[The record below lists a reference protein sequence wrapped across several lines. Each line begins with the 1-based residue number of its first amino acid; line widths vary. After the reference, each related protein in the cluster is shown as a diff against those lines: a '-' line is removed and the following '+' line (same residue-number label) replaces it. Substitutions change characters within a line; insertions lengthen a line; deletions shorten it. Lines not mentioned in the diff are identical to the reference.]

1 MEHVRRS
8 GWGIWQAVLLQGLVF
23 LLFFQLVSDFI
34 ESIYTFG
41 LLGTSIP
48 PEIVAVVLFFSP
60 LGLLAVRRGVSQRA
74 LSILIGAAALL
85 RALEVSLSGSGRLLA
100 AGLGVG
106 CMFFLL
112 PLLLTRADDANALE
126 TGAGVALGLTFS
138 ILLRALAAGSDAALV
153 YPALSWTLAALV
165 LALLVLWEQAGL
177 SVSPKPQR
185 FQASLGKAAVWGIGL
200 MGVLAVLYFALVSPT
215 VLARWAEADYRL
227 VLLFLAAALGLYLA
241 AFSGGSL
248 ERLSKMQLL
257 GWNGLFLLAGAGAI
271 LLNQVS
277 FPPESSAYPL
287 VQPPSGFWQR
297 LPLFVMIVL
306 SPVVL
311 LNFVWLVREM
321 RAHSISPRALGGSF
335 ALASLFLLIV
345 IFGQAF
351 TTVYDYIPVVGP
363 WFRDRFWLVF
373 LLAGLGMTLP
383 MLSVKPRPAAP
394 PGLPVLRGVV
404 FPLGLAA
411 LLAAV
416 IVAVMTAPH
425 PGMPAEDGIL
435 RVVTYN
441 VQQGYSADGRRAY
454 GEQLAVLR
462 ELQPDVV
469 GLQETDVA
477 RFSGGNADLVRT
489 FAEGL
494 NMYAYYGPRT
504 VTGTF
509 GIALLSRYPI
519 QNPRTFFMYSIG
531 EQTAAIEAEIV
542 VSGTP
547 YHVLVTHLG
556 NDGPIIQQQQV
567 LEQLSGRKN
576 VIAMGDFN
584 FEPGTEQYT
593 LTLQSLADAWVLA
606 GSQPTPGFDPQQRID
621 HIFVSPGVAVQSAR
635 YILSPA
641 SDHPAL
647 MAEMIIPQ

>member
-1 MEHVRRS
+1 MENAQRTS
-8 GWGIWQAVLLQGLVF
+8 KGGWEKVLLLALFF

-48 PEIVAVVLFFSP
+48 PEIGAVVLFFSP
-60 LGLLAVRRGVSQRA
+60 LGLLAVRHSFSRRVLA
-74 LSILIGAAALL
+74 ILMGAAALL

-100 AGLGVG
+100 SGAGVG
-106 CMFFLL
+106 CVFFLL
-112 PLLLTRADDANALE
+112 PLLVQQEDSDALE
-126 TGAGVALGLTFS
+126 TGGGLALGLSFS
-138 ILLRALAAGSDAALV
+138 ILLRALTAGSDATLV
-153 YPALSWTLAALV
+153 HPELSWALAIMVLV
-165 LALLVLWEQAGL
+165 LLVLLERAEL
-177 SVSPKPQR
+177 SALSQSERLP
-185 FQASLGKAAVWGIGL
+185 ASFGKVAAWSIGL
-200 MGVLAVLYFALVSPT
+200 MGVLAVLYFAFVSPV
-215 VLARWAEADYRL
+215 VLARWTEADFRL

-241 AFSGGSL
+241 AFSSGILG
-248 ERLSKMQLL
+248 RLSKTQLL
-257 GWNGLFLLAGAGAI
+257 VWNGLFLLSGTVAI

-277 FPPESSAYPL
+277 FPFESGAYPL
-287 VQPPSGFWQR
+287 DQLPSDFWQK

-311 LNFVWLVREM
+311 LNFTWLVREM
-321 RAHSISPRALGGSF
+321 QAHKTSPRMLGGGF
-335 ALASLFLLIV
+335 ALASLFLLVIV
-345 IFGQAF
+345 FGQAF

-373 LLAGLGMTLP
+373 LLAGLGMALP
-383 MLSVKPRPAAP
+383 LLLVKSRPVVRRLPALSAVI
-394 PGLPVLRGVV
+394 

-411 LLAAV
+411 LLTSVVAAV
-416 IVAVMTAPH
+416 ITVPH
-425 PGMPAEDGIL
+425 PVMPAEDDIL

-454 GEQLAVLR
+454 DEQLAVLR
-462 ELQPDVV
+462 ELQPDIV

-494 NMYAYYGPRT
+494 NVYSYYGPRT

-519 QNPRTFFMYSIG
+519 QNPRTFFMYSVG
-531 EQTAAIEAEIV
+531 EQTAAIEAEIAV
-542 VSGTP
+542 AGVP

-556 NDGPIIQQQQV
+556 NDGPIIQQRQV
-567 LEQLSGRKN
+567 LARLAGKQN

-584 FEPGTEQYT
+584 FEPTTEQYM

-606 GSQPTPGFDPQQRID
+606 GSPPTAGFDPQERID
-621 HIFVSPGVAVQSAR
+621 YIFVSPQLSVRSAR
-635 YILSPA
+635 YVISPA

-647 MAEMIIPQ
+647 VAEIVTGIP